1 MKTRREMLEEFLA
14 EDPSDSFS
22 RYALALELEKEG
34 RDLEAISGLE
44 KVIEMDPTYVAAY
57 YHLGRLLARAGETE
71 QARAVYTR
79 GLVASS
85 EAGERRT
92 HAEIQD
98 AIEML

>member
-22 RYALALELEKEG
+22 RYALALEFEKEG
-34 RDLEAISGLE
+34 RDSEAISGLG
-44 KVIEMDPTYVAAY
+44 KVLELDPKYVAAY

-85 EAGERRT
+85 EAGDQRT
-92 HAEIQD
+92 NSEIQE
-98 AIEML
+98 AIDML